1 MPPNIVMI
9 VLDDLGFSQLGC
21 FGSDIETPHLDR
33 LAAGGLR
40 YNRFHVTSLCS
51 PTRACLL
58 TGRNHHAVG
67 VGFLADMPFRLPGYT
82 GRLPASATPLPRLLR
97 DAGYAT
103 MAVGKWHLTPRGE
116 RSPAGPFDSWPSGF
130 GFESFYGFL
139 QGDTNQW
146 TPNLVRDHHYVD
158 APRSPEDGYHL
169 TEDLA
174 EVAGRSI
181 RERRQ
186 SAPGKPF
193 FLYFAPGAMHAPHH
207 VPPGWAERYAGK
219 FDDGWDAW
227 RERAFAR
234 QQETGIVPTAATLTP
249 RPSWVQPWDE
259 LDPEARRLFARQ
271 QEIYA
276 GFLTHTDAQIG
287 RVIHSLEAQGVL
299 DDTIVMVLS
308 DNGASAEG
316 GRVGTFNEHR
326 FTLRMSDSVEDN
338 LARVDDW
345 GGFRHYPHYAW
356 GWAWAGNTPF
366 RLWKRYAWLG
376 GVRTPLIVHWPAGME
391 SRGEVR
397 SQFCHAIDL
406 MPTLLAAC
414 GLPAPDTVDGTAQ
427 QRIDGASLLPTFD
440 DAAEPSPRDAQYF
453 EMLGSRSLYLDG
465 WKATTNHISRG
476 VVDEE
481 LLLTGSRDFDDDR
494 WELFNLQEDFSEA
507 HDVAEHHPDRLARM
521 IDRWEVEAERNQ
533 VRPIYD
539 GLADRFSEMT
549 FPAHGPLPRSV
560 FRPGDGA
567 ISDESVPMMFGGA
580 RVSAAVQ
587 APPGA
592 QGVLCAL
599 GDWNGGFAMY
609 VKNGRLAFAL
619 TIGGESTVVSSDTD
633 LPTGPLTVSCDLRP
647 GSAGGTDLVLRQ
659 GGDVVGQEH
668 CPRALPP
675 TWQHG
680 GTALRLGHDHGF
692 PVCEEYQP
700 PFGWTGELWEVV
712 IHAGGQALPPED
724 LMAGALHAD

>member
-1 MPPNIVMI
+1 VMI

-21 FGSDIETPHLDR
+21 FGSDIETPNLDR
-33 LAAGGLR
+33 LAANGLR

-67 VGFLADMPFRLPGYT
+67 VGFLVDMPFRLPGYT
-82 GRLPASATPLPRLLR
+82 GHLPKSATPLPRLLR
-97 DAGYAT
+97 DAGYST

-116 RSPAGPFDSWPSGF
+116 RSHAGPFDSWPSGF

-139 QGDTNQW
+139 QGDTNHW
-146 TPNLVRDHHYVD
+146 TPNLVRDHHYID
-158 APRSPEDGYHL
+158 PPRSPEDGYHL

-174 EVAGRSI
+174 DVACRSVLD
-181 RERRQ
+181 RQQ
-186 SAPGKPF
+186 SAPSKPF

-207 VPPGWAERYAGK
+207 VPPGWAQRYAGK
-219 FDDGWDAW
+219 YDDGWEKW

-234 QQETGIVPTAATLTP
+234 QQDAGIVPREAVLTP
-249 RPSWVQPWDE
+249 RPSWVQAWDD
-259 LDPEARRLFARQ
+259 LDPESRRLFARQ

-287 RVIHSLEAQGVL
+287 RLIDSLEEQGAL

-326 FTLRMSDSVEDN
+326 FTLRMSDTVEANQDR
-338 LARVDDW
+338 ADDW
-345 GGFRHYPHYAW
+345 GGFRNYPHYAW

-376 GVRTPLIVHWPAGME
+376 GVRTPLIVHWPAGI
-391 SRGEVR
+391 RAGGEVR

-406 MPTLLAAC
+406 MPTLLEAC
-414 GLPAPDTVDGTAQ
+414 GVPTPDSVDGATQ
-427 QRIDGASLLPTFD
+427 QRVDGASLLGSFD
-440 DAAEPSPRDAQYF
+440 NSAADSPRDVQYF

-481 LLLTGSRDFDDDR
+481 LLLTGSREFDDDA
-494 WELFNLQEDFSEA
+494 WELFNLAEDFSEA
-507 HDVAEHHPDRLARM
+507 HDVAEYHPDRLARM
-521 IDRWEVEAERNQ
+521 VARWEVEADANQ
-533 VRPIYD
+533 VKPIYD
-539 GLADRFSEMT
+539 GLADRFSDMT
-549 FPAHGPLPRSV
+549 FPAFAPAPRSV
-560 FRPGDGA
+560 FRPDAGPV
-567 ISDESVPMMFGGA
+567 SDESVPMMFGGA
-580 RVSAAVQ
+580 RVTASVD

-609 VKNGRLAFAL
+609 VQASRLTFAL
-619 TIGGESTVVSSDTD
+619 TVGGEPTTVTADTD
-633 LPTGPLTVSCDLRP
+633 LPAGPLELSCDLLLNP
-647 GSAGGTDLVLRQ
+647 AGGTDLVLRHGAAQ
-659 GGDVVGQEH
+659 VVGQAH
-668 CPRALPP
+668 CPHALPP
-675 TWQHG
+675 AWQHG
-680 GTALRLGHDHGF
+680 GAALRLGHDVGF
-692 PVCEEYQP
+692 PVCEDYQP
-700 PFGWTGELWEVV
+700 PFAWTGDLHEVV
-712 IHAGGQALPPED
+712 IHAGGQVLPPED
-724 LMAGALHAD
+724 LISGALHAD